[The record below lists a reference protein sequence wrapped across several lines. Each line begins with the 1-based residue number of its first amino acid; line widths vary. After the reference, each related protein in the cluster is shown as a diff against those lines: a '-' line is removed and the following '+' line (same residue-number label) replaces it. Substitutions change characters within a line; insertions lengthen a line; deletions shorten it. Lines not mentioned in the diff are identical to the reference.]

1 MDPPL
6 TRSLACQKLLLNM
19 ATAVSLV
26 SQSSYQQ
33 VSKVN
38 GSKRFERE
46 GDMKYQV
53 NIHNFLLCPSSY
65 VDYCQECHLLTAR
78 QSKT

>member
-6 TRSLACQKLLLNM
+6 ARSLACQKLLLNM

-26 SQSSYQQ
+26 TQSSYQQ

-38 GSKRFERE
+38 GLKRFERE

-53 NIHNFLLCPSSY
+53 NIHNFLPCPSSY
-65 VDYCQECHLLTAR
+65 VGYC
-78 QSKT
+78 